1 MISVSNVIK
10 PSVSIKVEKIE
21 GKPFSFSFNSI
32 DNTVYSIE
40 VSQDLNTWKQIDTI
54 NRTREKVIHTKF
66 LPCVHLQASSITHRR
81 LSVHQFVA
89 RRNT

>member
-32 DNTVYSIE
+32 DNKVYSIE
-40 VSQDLNTWKQIDTI
+40 VSQDLNTWKQIDTV
-54 NRTREKVIHTKF
+54 NGTGEKVIYTDNRVPEVKGSTNLYRF
-66 LPCVHLQASSITHRR
+66 KIIE
-81 LSVHQFVA
+81 
-89 RRNT
+89 

>member
-54 NRTREKVIHTKF
+54 NRTREKVIHTDNIVPEVKGIINLYRF
-66 LPCVHLQASSITHRR
+66 KIIE
-81 LSVHQFVA
+81 
-89 RRNT
+89 